1 MIFKFKLSFSIQS
14 LMMFEDVEVL
24 KEIGKRRYF
33 KSCQCQYHVVV
44 LDMTRNLWLLA
55 SLLVILLSLLLADL

>member
-24 KEIGKRRYF
+24 KEIGKRKIF
-33 KSCQCQYHVVV
+33 
-44 LDMTRNLWLLA
+44 
-55 SLLVILLSLLLADL
+55 